1 MTKLSILALAGF
13 VAVVGCSK
21 KNNGNAT
28 TTTSDTTTV
37 TQPAPATTDTVVTTT
52 TTASDTIHGKAPDTT
67 KTDTT
72 KAGKEHMKA
81 KEHEKKK

>member
-1 MTKLSILALAGF
+1 MTKMSILALAGF

-21 KNNGNAT
+21 KNNTNAT

-52 TTASDTIHGKAPDTT
+52 TTATDTIHANPSDTT
-67 KTDTT
+67 KKDTT
-72 KAGKEHMKA
+72 KAAKEHMKA
-81 KEHEKKK
+81 KEHKK